1 MMKEETFDLQDRGD
15 SGKQSRQTYLSAM
28 IERT

>member
-1 MMKEETFDLQDRGD
+1 MKEKAFDMQDRSD
-15 SGKQSRQTYLSAM
+15 SGKQSRQTYLPAM

>member
-1 MMKEETFDLQDRGD
+1 MKEKAFDLQDRSD
-15 SGKQSRQTYLSAM
+15 SGKHNRQTYLVTI

>member
-1 MMKEETFDLQDRGD
+1 MKEKAFDLQDRSD
-15 SGKQSRQTYLSAM
+15 SGKQGPQTYLVAM